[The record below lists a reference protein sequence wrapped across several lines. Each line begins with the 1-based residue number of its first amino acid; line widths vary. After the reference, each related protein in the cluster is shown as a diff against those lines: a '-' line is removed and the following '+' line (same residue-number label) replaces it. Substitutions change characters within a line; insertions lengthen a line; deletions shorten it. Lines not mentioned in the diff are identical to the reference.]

1 MRANTDGISL
11 IACLHVF
18 IWFSTTALGLCFG
31 FPFAED
37 MPTDQG
43 SLTPSDA
50 RLMVSMASTRKTVF
64 LFICPE
70 IK

>member
-1 MRANTDGISL
+1 MRADAGGISL

-18 IWFSTTALGLCFG
+18 IWFSMTALGLCFG

-37 MPTDQG
+37 MPADQG

-50 RLMVSMASTRKTVF
+50 RLMVKTTSTRKTVF
-64 LFICPE
+64 LLICPE